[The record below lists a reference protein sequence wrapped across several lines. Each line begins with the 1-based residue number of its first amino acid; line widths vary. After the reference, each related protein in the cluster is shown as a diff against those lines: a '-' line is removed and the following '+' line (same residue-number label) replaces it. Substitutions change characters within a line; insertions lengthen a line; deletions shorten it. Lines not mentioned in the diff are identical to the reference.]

1 MSTWRNWQTRTT
13 QNRSGNRVGSSPIV
27 DTISI
32 FNTRGVCMKKNL
44 CIVGDSMIGTDIP
57 NIQEF
62 LRNNF
67 YIKKLRMDV
76 KFQDAEYFNCKINF
90 SNKKYEVYDSKK
102 RYIMTLDWSNGF
114 KIVSGNPFIIKR
126 NGKYDV
132 YIFFYY

>member
-1 MSTWRNWQTRTT
+1 
-13 QNRSGNRVGSSPIV
+13 
-27 DTISI
+27 
-32 FNTRGVCMKKNL
+32 MKRNL
-44 CIVGDSMIGTDIP
+44 CIVGDSMIGTDVL

-76 KFQDAEYFNCKINF
+76 KSQDVEHFNCKINF

-102 RYIMTLDWSNGF
+102 RYIMTLDCSNGF
-114 KIVSGNPFIIKR
+114 KIVSGNPFIVKR

>member
-1 MSTWRNWQTRTT
+1 MSTWRNWQTQTT

-27 DTISI
+27 YTIFI

-44 CIVGDSMIGTDIP
+44 CIVGDSMIGTDVL

-76 KFQDAEYFNCKINF
+76 KSQDAEYFNCKINF
-90 SNKKYEVYDSKK
+90 SNKKYEIYDSKK